1 MKSVEFENE
10 QVCPSKIVCVGRNY
24 IDHITELKNTMPD
37 QPVIFIK
44 PNSSVSSL
52 LRCGQGGLHYEGE
65 LSFLIRENKLFGVG
79 FGMDLTKR
87 DVQKGLKEK
96 GLPWERDKAFDGS
109 AVLSQFVTLE
119 GDISELSLRLSINGE
134 AKKIGGVEDMLYSPQ
149 VLLREAQS
157 FLTFEE
163 NDILM
168 TGTPAGVGLVNRWDV
183 FLGQVFLGDKL
194 LVEQEWVVS

>member
-10 QVCPSKIVCVGRNY
+10 LVCPSKIVCVGRNY
-24 IDHITELKNTMPD
+24 IDHITELNNTMPD

-44 PNSSVSSL
+44 PNSSVSCV
-52 LRCGQGGLHYEGE
+52 LRSEQGGLHYEGE
-65 LSFLIRENKLFGVG
+65 LSFLIREDKIFGVG
-79 FGMDLTKR
+79 FGLDLTKR
-87 DVQKGLKEK
+87 ALQTTLKQK
-96 GLPWERDKAFDGS
+96 GLPWERAKAFDGS

-119 GDISELSLRLSINGE
+119 DDISELSLRLSINGE
-134 AKKIGGVEDMLYSPQ
+134 AKQIGRVEDMLYSPQ

-168 TGTPAGVGLVNRWDV
+168 TGTPAGVGLVNRGDV

-194 LVEQEWVVS
+194 LLEHEWVAS

>member
-24 IDHITELKNTMPD
+24 TDHITELNNAMPE

-44 PNSSVSSL
+44 PNSSVSGV
-52 LRCGQGGLHYEGE
+52 LRSGQGGLHYEIE
-65 LSFLIRENKLFGVG
+65 LSFLIREDKIFGVG
-79 FGMDLTKR
+79 FGLDLTKR
-87 DVQKGLKEK
+87 ALQTTLKQK
-96 GLPWERDKAFDGS
+96 GLPWERAKAFDGS

-119 GDISELSLRLSINGE
+119 DDISELSLRLSINCE
-134 AKKIGGVEDMLYSPQ
+134 AKQIGGVEDMLYSPQ

-163 NDILM
+163 YLIIFV
-168 TGTPAGVGLVNRWDV
+168 T
-183 FLGQVFLGDKL
+183 
-194 LVEQEWVVS
+194 

>member
-10 QVCPSKIVCVGRNY
+10 LVCPSKIVCVGRNY
-24 IDHITELKNTMPD
+24 IDHITELNNTMPD

-44 PNSSVSSL
+44 PNSSVSCV
-52 LRCGQGGLHYEGE
+52 LRSEQGGLHYEGE
-65 LSFLIRENKLFGVG
+65 LSFLIREDKIFGVG
-79 FGMDLTKR
+79 FGLDLTKR
-87 DVQKGLKEK
+87 ALQTTLKQK
-96 GLPWERDKAFDGS
+96 GLPWERAKAFDGS

-119 GDISELSLRLSINGE
+119 DDISELSLRLSINGE
-134 AKKIGGVEDMLYSPQ
+134 AKQIGGVEDMLYSPQ

-168 TGTPAGVGLVNRWDV
+168 TGTPAGVGLVNRGDV

-194 LVEQEWVVS
+194 LLEHEWVAS

>member
-52 LRCGQGGLHYEGE
+52 LHCGQGGLHYEGE

-96 GLPWERDKAFDGS
+96 GLPWERAKAFDGS

-134 AKKIGGVEDMLYSPQ
+134 AKQIGGVEDMLYSPQ

-183 FLGQVFLGDKL
+183 FLWQVFLGDKL

>member
-10 QVCPSKIVCVGRNY
+10 QVCPSKIVCVGRNF
-24 IDHITELKNTMPD
+24 IDHITELSNTMPD

-96 GLPWERDKAFDGS
+96 GLPWERAKAFDGS

-134 AKKIGGVEDMLYSPQ
+134 AKQIGGVEDMLYSPQ

>member
-10 QVCPSKIVCVGRNY
+10 LVCPSKIVCVGRNY
-24 IDHITELKNTMPD
+24 IDHITELNNTMPD

-44 PNSSVSSL
+44 PNSSVSCV
-52 LRCGQGGLHYEGE
+52 LRSEQGGLHYEGE
-65 LSFLIRENKLFGVG
+65 LSFLIREDKIFGVG
-79 FGMDLTKR
+79 FGLDLTKR
-87 DVQKGLKEK
+87 ALQTTLKQK
-96 GLPWERDKAFDGS
+96 GLPWERAKAFDGS

-119 GDISELSLRLSINGE
+119 DDISELSLRLSINCE
-134 AKKIGGVEDMLYSPQ
+134 AKQIGGVEDMLYSPQ

-168 TGTPAGVGLVNRWDV
+168 TGTPAGVGLVNRGDV
-183 FLGQVFLGDKL
+183 FLGQVFRGDKL
-194 LVEQEWVVS
+194 LLEHEWVAS